1 MNTFPLNSIS
11 IFVLFGILGSSANA
25 ATSPNGV
32 NFTHKEW
39 QLACDNTHTCRAVG
53 ATNNTLALM
62 ITRNAGPNQ
71 LPTANLKFSN
81 WKTDSFKSTLVG
93 GIKQVLLRI
102 NDRLIGRLNINSHS
116 DYLLDELQT
125 AAVIDALKG
134 SARVS
139 FEVVD
144 YSAASKVTTL
154 SGQGAY
160 AVFLKMDETQ
170 KRIGTPAALVKKGLE
185 DENSVIYPLKVP
197 VIHRVMPEGYH
208 VGFMGKWLEP
218 ASVRVLVGNKLIES
232 LDSPQD
238 CAPLQRVNEGIRV
251 YPLNET
257 HVLLS
262 AACQGMPGMWESP
275 ASRDYREGYW
285 TIDKKFLGVPSLITI
300 SATDYGNGLI
310 SEYRDPAMDCGEYKS
325 WIWDG
330 VKFVLGNSYIQGICN
345 KKISLVSQGWKM
357 PTVVVN
363 EIIPGK

>member
-1 MNTFPLNSIS
+1 MNKFSLKNIGA
-11 IFVLFGILGSSANA
+11 FVLFGILGSAVNA
-25 ATSPNGV
+25 AAAPKGV

-39 QLACDNTHTCRAVG
+39 QLVCDNTHNCRAVG

-62 ITRNAGPNQ
+62 ITRDAGPNQ
-71 LPTANLKFSN
+71 LPTAKLKYSS
-81 WKTDSFKSTLVG
+81 TDVNSFKSTLVG
-93 GIKQVLLRI
+93 GIKQVLLRV
-102 NDRLIGRLNINSHS
+102 NDRLIGRLNVNVYGE
-116 DYLLDELQT
+116 YLLDELQT

-134 SARVS
+134 SGRVS

-144 YSAASKVTTL
+144 YSAVSKVTTL

-160 AVFLKMDETQ
+160 AIFLKMDETQ

-185 DENSVIYPLKVP
+185 DKNSVAYPLGVP
-197 VIHRVMPEGYH
+197 VVHRVMPEGYAI
-208 VGFMGKWLEP
+208 GFMSKWLEP
-218 ASVRVLVGNKLIES
+218 ASVRVLVGNKLIDS
-232 LDSPQD
+232 LNNPQD

-262 AACQGMPGMWESP
+262 AVCQGMPGMWESP

-310 SEYRDPAMDCGEYKS
+310 S
-325 WIWDG
+325 
-330 VKFVLGNSYIQGICN
+330 
-345 KKISLVSQGWKM
+345 
-357 PTVVVN
+357 
-363 EIIPGK
+363 